1 MNWYR
6 GSLVGSTSARYLWSC
21 NIELASLFL
30 ERRGSVVASVLLLCG
45 LVKTTCL

>member
-6 GSLVGSTSARYLWSC
+6 GSLVRGASARYLWSC
-21 NIELASLFL
+21 NIELVSLFL
-30 ERRGSVVASVLLLCG
+30 ERRGSFVASVLLLRG